1 MAEVGIRELKQ
12 NASEVVARAEA
23 GEEITV
29 TNRGRPVARLVPHIR
44 HPRRSRLEELIA
56 RGEATP
62 ATRDITEFLPPPR
75 PALPGRSLSEVLMEM
90 REEERY

>member
-44 HPRRSRLEELIA
+44 HPRRSRLAELIA

-62 ATRDITEFLPPPR
+62 GRGSIADLPPPR
-75 PALPGRSLSEVLMEM
+75 PALPGRPSLSEVLLEM